1 MRIYVDVKPGNCNH
15 CIYRVNVSR
24 YLDMDDYCSLN
35 MKCISKINMDID
47 SDCRQSPSF
56 WRRLSIF
63 SLTCPFQMV

>member
-47 SDCRQSPSF
+47 
-56 WRRLSIF
+56 
-63 SLTCPFQMV
+63 CPLPLGRMEGKGI